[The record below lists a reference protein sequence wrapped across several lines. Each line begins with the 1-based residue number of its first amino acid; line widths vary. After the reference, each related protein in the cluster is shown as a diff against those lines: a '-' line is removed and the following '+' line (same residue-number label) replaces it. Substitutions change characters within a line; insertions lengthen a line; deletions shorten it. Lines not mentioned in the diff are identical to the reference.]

1 MAGAS
6 TKVNTIYTAVDK
18 MTAVHQ
24 KMERS
29 NLSMAQKMES
39 NLARVERKFRAIG
52 DRANK
57 IGRQGLVTAAAIAAP
72 MVVFAN
78 EAVSFEQSMSNVNTL
93 IDSNVEDIGA
103 MGDKILEMSQ
113 TLPVP
118 IEELTASLYGIRSAG
133 IDASQQFDVLETAA
147 KLSASG
153 LATTEEATKL
163 LTGAMNTFESEGLSA
178 EETAGILF
186 ATVKSGIT
194 TVSELTTAFGANAA
208 IIQSAGVSLKEM
220 QAATAALTT
229 STTPASVAQTQL
241 KAAIGSLQG
250 PTADMLKVYEKLGVT
265 TETELIEKAGGMVE
279 AFKMVNQATDE
290 MGLRMAKVWGSKEG
304 MAAVLS
310 LTGSRAEAFQ
320 STMLE
325 MGNGVEMLNT
335 AYEKQASTAKSS
347 LQIAKN
353 QFQSLSITLGQAL
366 LPVIN
371 DLLKAV
377 MPMVKSFSAW
387 AKRNKA
393 LLGTVFKIAAAVGGL
408 SLVVS
413 GVAFAVSAFTKTIAL
428 AKGAMM
434 LYKGAV
440 VAVEAVQWLWNAALA
455 ANPIFLVVAA
465 VVAAT
470 AAVYALSK
478 AFKSQTAEQR
488 LAAEVQERVVDKTAD
503 QISESMVLFEQL
515 RRLEAGTEAY
525 NNVLTK
531 IDQIQPGIIEK
542 YNLQAGALENINAA
556 EKELTKNILK
566 RAEAEVRAELLS
578 EKIKERQKLNL
589 EDTQI
594 SWTDALFGG
603 GMNVIN
609 KASTEAEKLKLDE
622 EIDILANQVTQDE
635 LEKVQPERTVRE
647 ELLERKETA
656 EKMGIT
662 INAEGLPDWIKVHV
676 QPGDFGGSMPEVS
689 PTN

>member
-1 MAGAS
+1 MAQVS
-6 TKVNTIYTAVDK
+6 TKVNTIYTAIDK
-18 MTAVHQ
+18 MTAVHK
-24 KMERS
+24 KMESS
-29 NLSMAQKMES
+29 NLSMTQKMET
-39 NLARVERKFRAIG
+39 NLARVERKFRSVG

-57 IGRQGLVTAAAIAAP
+57 IGRQGLVTAAAITAP
-72 MVVFAN
+72 MVLFAN
-78 EAVSFEQSMSNVNTL
+78 EAVGFEQSMSNVNTL
-93 IDSNVEDIGA
+93 IDSSVEDIGA
-103 MGDKILEMSQ
+103 MGDKILEMSE

-133 IDASQQFDVLETAA
+133 IDASQQFEVLETAA
-147 KLSASG
+147 KLSAAG
-153 LATTEEATKL
+153 LSTTEEATKL
-163 LTGAMNTFESEGLSA
+163 LTGAMNTFEKDGMSA

-194 TVSELTTAFGANAA
+194 TVSELTKAFGANAA
-208 IIQSAGVSLKEM
+208 IIESAGVSLKEM

-250 PTADMLKVYEKLGVT
+250 PTADMLKVYERLGVAS
-265 TETELIEKAGGMVE
+265 ETELIDNAGGMVE

-310 LTGSRAEAFQ
+310 LTGTRAEAFQ
-320 STMLE
+320 NTMLE
-325 MGNGVEMLNT
+325 MSNGVEMLNT
-335 AYEKQASTAKSS
+335 AYDKQKSTAQSS

-377 MPMVKSFSAW
+377 MPMIKSFSQW

-393 LLGTVFKIAAAVGGL
+393 LLGTVFKVAAAVAGF

-413 GVAFAVSAFTKTIAL
+413 GVAFAVSAFTKVTLIAR
-428 AKGAMM
+428 GAMM
-434 LYKGAV
+434 LYQGAMI
-440 VAVEAVQWLWNAALA
+440 VAKVATLLWNAALA
-455 ANPIFLVVAA
+455 ANPLFLLVGI

-488 LAAEVQERVVDKTAD
+488 INAEIQERVADKTAD

-525 NNVLTK
+525 NNVLKK
-531 IDQIQPGIIEK
+531 IDEIQPGIIDK

-566 RAEAEVRAELLS
+566 RAEAEARAELLT
-578 EKIKERQKLNL
+578 EKIRDKQKLDL
-589 EDTQI
+589 EDTKIGFFDLLTGQ
-594 SWTDALFGG
+594 A
-603 GMNVIN
+603 IN
-609 KASTEAEKLKLDE
+609 KASTEAEKMTLDE
-622 EIDILANQVTQDE
+622 DINLLAEQVTQDE
-635 LEKVQPERTVRE
+635 LEKVKPEQTVRE

-662 INAEGLPDWIKVHV
+662 INAEGLPDWIKVHI